1 MNKKEFHRANLP
13 HFQQPGQAYFITWNL
28 QNAIPAKA
36 LKEYSEKLTQIRV
49 SVDFAEKTKQSSE
62 QINALKNEY
71 RFLRKMMLKALDDI
85 LDVGNHI
92 DVNLSRTENTSIVVN
107 SLRFWEGKKLKNY
120 AICVMPNHVHW
131 ALELYSSDENGEP
144 VWLDDIL
151 KSVKQFSS
159 TQINKSENR
168 LGKLWQ
174 KESWD
179 TTIRDDRHLFNAVRY
194 TIFNPVEAGLVKNW
208 RDWKGTY
215 LSDIFQNTF

>member
-36 LKEYSEKLTQIRV
+36 LKEYSEKLTQIKV

-62 QINALKNEY
+62 QINVLKCEY

-92 DVNLSRTENTSIVVN
+92 DVNLSKTENTSIVVN
-107 SLRFWEGKKLKNY
+107 SLRFWEGKKLRNY

-131 ALELYSSDENGEP
+131 VLELYNFDENGEA

-151 KSVKQFSS
+151 KSVKQFSA

-179 TTIRDDRHLFNAVRY
+179 TTIRDNLHLFKAIDY
-194 TIFNPVEAGLVKNW
+194 TRNNPVKAGLVKDW
-208 RDWKGTY
+208 RDWPGT
-215 LSDIFQNTF
+215 LVFE

>member
-13 HFQQPGQAYFITWNL
+13 HYQQPGQAYFITWNL

-36 LKEYSEKLTQIRV
+36 LKESGKKLILIKV
-49 SVDFAEKTKQSSE
+49 SVDFAEKTKQSPE

-92 DVNLSRTENTSIVVN
+92 DVNLSKTENTSIIVN
-107 SLRFWEGKKLKNY
+107 SLRFWEGKMLKNF

-131 ALELYSSDENGEP
+131 VLELNSSDENGEV

-179 TTIRDDRHLFNAVRY
+179 TTIRDNRHLYKAIEY
-194 TIFNPVEAGLVKNW
+194 TRNNPVKAGLVKDW
-208 RDWKGTY
+208 RDWPGT
-215 LSDIFQNTF
+215 LVFE

>member
-36 LKEYSEKLTQIRV
+36 LKKFSEKLSLIKV
-49 SVDFAEKTKQSSE
+49 SVDFAEKTKQSPE

-92 DVNLSRTENTSIVVN
+92 DINLSKTENTSIVVN
-107 SLRFWEGKKLKNY
+107 SLRFWEGKKLRNY

-131 ALELYSSDENGEP
+131 VLELYNFDENGEA

-151 KSVKQFSS
+151 KSVKQFSA

-179 TTIRDDRHLFNAVRY
+179 TTIRDNLHLFKAIDY
-194 TIFNPVEAGLVKNW
+194 TRNNPVKAGLVKDW
-208 RDWKGTY
+208 RDWPGT
-215 LSDIFQNTF
+215 LVFE

>member
-13 HFQQPGQAYFITWNL
+13 HYQKPGQAYFITWNL
-28 QNAIPAKA
+28 KNGIHAKA
-36 LKEYSEKLTQIRV
+36 MKEYGEKLTQIKV

-179 TTIRDDRHLFNAVRY
+179 TTIRDNRHLYEAIEY
-194 TIFNPVEAGLVKNW
+194 TRNNPVKAGLVKDW
-208 RDWKGTY
+208 RDWPGT
-215 LSDIFQNTF
+215 LVFE

>member
-13 HFQQPGQAYFITWNL
+13 HYQQPGQAYFITWNL

-36 LKEYSEKLTQIRV
+36 LKEYGEKLNQIKV
-49 SVDFAEKTKQSSE
+49 SVDFAEKTKQSSD
-62 QINALKNEY
+62 QINALKDEY
-71 RFLRKMMLKALDDI
+71 RFLRKMLLKALDDI
-85 LDVGNHI
+85 LDAGNHI
-92 DVNLSRTENTSIVVN
+92 AVNLSKTENTSIVVN
-107 SLRFWEGKKLKNY
+107 SLCFWEGKKLKNY

-131 ALELYSSDENGEP
+131 VLELYSGDENGEA

-159 TQINKSENR
+159 SQINKSENR

-179 TTIRDDRHLFNAVRY
+179 TTIRDNRHLYEAIEY
-194 TIFNPVEAGLVKNW
+194 TRNNPVKAGLVKDW
-208 RDWKGTY
+208 RDWPGT
-215 LSDIFQNTF
+215 LIFE